1 MEGCV
6 DLRALL
12 VDELE
17 VSVEQ
22 VQVVASCR
30 VYSEL
35 NVANLIL
42 NMLTNVTHLTLHSD
56 AVSAEHNDQ
65 Y

>member
-30 VYSEL
+30 VYGEL
-35 NVANLIL
+35 ECSRL
-42 NMLTNVTHLTLHSD
+42 NTEHVDKCHSPD
-56 AVSAEHNDQ
+56 PP
-65 Y
+65 